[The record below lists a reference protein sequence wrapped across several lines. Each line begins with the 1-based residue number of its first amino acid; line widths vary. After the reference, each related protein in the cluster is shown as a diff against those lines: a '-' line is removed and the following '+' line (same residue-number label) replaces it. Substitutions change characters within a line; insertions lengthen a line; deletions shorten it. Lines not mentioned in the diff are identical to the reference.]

1 MSNITL
7 TQTAEKPITVA
18 TDEAINSFVD
28 SRQGRL
34 EACREGF
41 LAISFCRRKNI
52 VPLPIPLDAPGLV
65 AAGLSGDTAARMR

>member
-7 TQTAEKPITVA
+7 TQTAENPITVA
-18 TDEAINSFVD
+18 TDEAISSFVD
-28 SRQGRL
+28 SRQG
-34 EACREGF
+34 CREGF
-41 LAISFCRRKNI
+41 PAMSLCRRKNI